1 MWNVKNVSTSEYKII
16 IFIRLHS
23 TQEYSVVQRI
33 DALSRSY
40 RNEYIINFI
49 GASYVK
55 TENTTILEWL
65 HIIMEVIYRIS
76 KKYANI
82 H

>member
-1 MWNVKNVSTSEYKII
+1 MWNVKNVSTSEYKRI

-76 KKYANI
+76 QKYANI